1 MALVPLLAWHETKG
15 SARVYGTLEGRLPLS
30 GDSMEVSTRLASPQG
45 ILQRYMEIWTQTR
58 LHSLVE
64 ATMKG
69 LRLIV
74 VSNREPYI
82 HRRFGGRIEC
92 VTPASGLTTAL
103 DPILRASGGTWVAHG
118 SGDADY
124 AVVDASDRVLVPP
137 GEPSYTLR
145 RVRLPADVEHAYYYG
160 LANEGLWPLCHIAFH
175 RPRFVLRDW
184 QSYRQANEIFAEAVL
199 EEAGSEP
206 ALVFIQDYHLALLPK
221 LLKVRNPRL
230 TVAQFWHIPW
240 PNRETF
246 RTFPWKEELLDGL
259 LANDLLGFHL
269 RYHCMNFLDTVDRSV
284 EALVDTE
291 RGQVTREGH
300 CTSVRSF
307 PISIDYEEHVRLA
320 SHTNV
325 AQAGERWL
333 SEIGFV
339 PELLA
344 IGIDRVDY
352 TKGIP
357 ERLKAVERL
366 FDEHPEYAGRL
377 TFLQVGVP
385 SRTAIEEY
393 QQLNAAIR
401 AQVES
406 INRKWARG
414 SWKPVVFVARHV
426 DQKSL
431 VALHLM
437 ADVCVVSS
445 LHDGMNLVAKEY
457 VASRIDGDGVLVL
470 SAFTGAA
477 RELTDAVVV
486 NPFAIDDL
494 ARAIQQALT
503 MPAEERRRRM
513 NRMRSQVAVNNVY
526 RWAAKIMM
534 SLTGIEPLEAGRKRV
549 LATSEV

>member
-1 MALVPLLAWHETKG
+1 
-15 SARVYGTLEGRLPLS
+15 
-30 GDSMEVSTRLASPQG
+30 MEPWTETRL
-45 ILQRYMEIWTQTR
+45 R
-58 LHSLVE
+58 SLVAE
-64 ATMKG
+64 KMKG
-69 LRLIV
+69 LKLIV
-74 VSNREPYI
+74 VSNREPYV

-92 VTPASGLTTAL
+92 ITPASGLTTAL

-124 AVVDASDRVLVPP
+124 AVVDAFDRIGVPP
-137 GEPSYTLR
+137 GQPSYTLR
-145 RVRLPADVEHAYYYG
+145 RVRLPACVEHAYYNG
-160 LANEGLWPLCHIAFH
+160 LANEGLWPLCHVAFH
-175 RPRFVLRDW
+175 RPRFGLNDW
-184 QSYRQANEIFAEAVL
+184 QSYRRANEIFAEAVL
-199 EEAGSEP
+199 EEAGGEP

-221 LLKVRNPRL
+221 VLKLRNPRL

-259 LANDLLGFHL
+259 LANDLLGFQL
-269 RYHCMNFLDTVDRSV
+269 RYHCMNFLDTVDRAV
-284 EALVDTE
+284 EALVDSE
-291 RGQVTREGH
+291 RGEVMREGH
-300 CTSVRSF
+300 TTSVRAF

-320 SHTNV
+320 SSIDV
-325 AQAGERWL
+325 AQIGERWRT
-333 SEIGFV
+333 EIGFI

-357 ERLKAVERL
+357 ERLTAIERL

-385 SRTAIEEY
+385 SRTAIEDY
-393 QQLNAAIR
+393 QRLNAAVR
-401 AQVES
+401 AQVDA
-406 INRKWARG
+406 INRKWARNA
-414 SWKPVVFVARHV
+414 WKPVVFVPRHV
-426 DQKSL
+426 DQSSL

-437 ADVCVVSS
+437 ADLCVVSS

-494 ARAIQQALT
+494 ARAIHQALT
-503 MPAEERRRRM
+503 MPALERRRRM
-513 NRMRSQVAVNNVY
+513 NRMRSQVAVNNIY
-526 RWAAKIMM
+526 RWAAKIML
-534 SLTGIEPLEAGRKRV
+534 SLTGLEGAEASRKPEMAGAE
-549 LATSEV
+549 L